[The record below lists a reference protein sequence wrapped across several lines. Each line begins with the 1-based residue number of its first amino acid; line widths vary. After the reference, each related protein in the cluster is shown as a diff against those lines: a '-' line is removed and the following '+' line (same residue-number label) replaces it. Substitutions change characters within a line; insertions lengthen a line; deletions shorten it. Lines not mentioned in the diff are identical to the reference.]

1 MLMDALNLPE
11 RQGKTRIV
19 VIGGGFGGLNFV
31 DTLDT
36 RHYQVVLLDQ
46 YNYHT
51 FAPLLYQVATAGL
64 DAPDICGALRKSFR
78 GKKNFHFRMLRV
90 HGIDDALQTVHT
102 EAGDIHYDQLVLATG
117 TRANFFGNK
126 QLETH
131 TLPLKT
137 VPQARQ
143 LRHHIFQALE
153 RADLTEDPAERAS
166 LMTFLI
172 VGGGP
177 SGVELAGA
185 LSELRGHVLQ
195 HDYPDTDTNNIR
207 FILVEGGDQLLAQFS
222 DKSSDDALK
231 NLEEMKIELWFGKL
245 ISDYDGRTAT
255 FKDGSTLQTHTVIWG
270 AGVTG
275 EVIEGIREGSLSRSH
290 YVVDDRLRI
299 KDYENVYAIGDI
311 AYLTNDQWPKGH
323 PGVAQVA
330 IQMGKR
336 LAKNFNAVAK
346 GKLPKDFKY
355 LDKGNL
361 AIIGRNRAVADLPKN
376 IHLNGFPAW
385 VIWAFVHIFYLIGF
399 RNRLFTFMSW
409 VGNYIT
415 YNRAVR
421 LVIEPSLEEELKGEA
436 EGEAEAEE
444 EAEAEDKAD

>member
-1 MLMDALNLPE
+1 MNALNLPVP
-11 RQGKTRIV
+11 QGKPRIV

-78 GKKNFHFRMLRV
+78 HKKGFHFRMLRV
-90 HGIDDALQTVHT
+90 QGINDQAQLVHT
-102 EAGDIHYDQLVLATG
+102 KAGPIHYDHLVLATG
-117 TRANFFGNK
+117 TRANFFGNDN
-126 QLETH
+126 LERH

-137 VPQARQ
+137 VPDARR
-143 LRHHIFQALE
+143 LRNHLFQTLE
-153 RADLTEDPAERAS
+153 RVDMTDDPAEKQS

-185 LSELRGHVLQ
+185 LSELRRHVLQ
-195 HDYPDTDTNNIR
+195 RDYPDTDTMQLR
-207 FILVEGGDQLLAQFS
+207 FILVDGGEELLAQFS
-222 DKSSDDALK
+222 DKSSADARR
-231 NLEEMKIELWFGKL
+231 NLEEMRIELWFGKL
-245 ISDYDGRTAT
+245 LADYDGRVAT
-255 FKDGSTLQTHTVIWG
+255 FKDGSTLETHTVIWG

-275 EVIEGIREGSLSRSH
+275 SIIGGLREGSAQKGH
-290 YVVDDRLRI
+290 YNIDDRMRVQG
-299 KDYENVYAIGDI
+299 YENVYAIGDVT
-311 AYLTNDQWPKGH
+311 YLTSDKWLKGH

-330 IQMGKR
+330 IQMGQR
-336 LAKNFNAVAK
+336 LAKNFNAIAR
-346 GKLPKDFKY
+346 GKPTEGFVY
-355 LDKGNL
+355 FDKGNL

-385 VIWAFVHIFYLIGF
+385 FIWAFVHIFYLVGW
-399 RNRLFTFMSW
+399 RNRLFTFLSW

-421 LVIEPSLEEELKGEA
+421 LVIEPTLEEELAGA
-436 EGEAEAEE
+436 HA
-444 EAEAEDKAD
+444 ADAQAATV